1 MDIGYLLHAL
11 LIYLQYYHDHIEMH
25 HVMEFYHT
33 E

>member
-1 MDIGYLLHAL
+1 MDIGYLLHAP

-25 HVMEFYHT
+25 HVYHT